1 MQIYNQ
7 HKQKTQQQ
15 QRKHYLG
22 MKQNETFPRA
32 LFSLTGGEKEET
44 NSPLHSFFYFVLR
57 HMLHLSLSPKCF
69 STGPDSAGFDLLQP
83 K

>member
-1 MQIYNQ
+1 
-7 HKQKTQQQ
+7 
-15 QRKHYLG
+15 

-57 HMLHLSLSPKCF
+57 HMLHLSLSPKCI